1 MRRGFER
8 VCAALI
14 ILAAGPAASQIAAT
28 GDGTGLGKPGSLGAL
43 KGLKPKTTLPNGAE
57 PVPLDELKKKSPF
70 INITPGLETPE
81 RLVGD
86 LLTGTIRF
94 PGPDPTKQTPAAP
107 GAAAD
112 IVGGIEEQLRVLC
125 GNRTTGECGQIPE
138 LTKVANDLRLAN
150 TTYPGCSAAVSN
162 YLTYYPRRP
171 VPAAVQRTYDQAC
184 LAASVPREALL
195 ADPYPTLLTA
205 AAPGQASALRSI
217 GLLEADGKIFCGAL
231 LRNDRT
237 IVTARHCFDG
247 RGGAYLAA
255 GAVTVRPIDG
265 RGAAWTLAT
274 TIQKQGAG
282 GGKLTKDDWA
292 VVAIDT
298 TAAIGAAD
306 LPLASPAKPGAATVV
321 GYFTGHTATPPP
333 PGGADGWQRGVR
345 WPKPGLCQVIQ
356 IKPGCLQLACQT
368 VEGFSGAP
376 IFSLAPGQSKP
387 TVIGFVSRPA
397 TVNAGVCSTSASSIT
412 LAASAEGIG

>member
-1 MRRGFER
+1 MRRGFES

-28 GDGTGLGKPGSLGAL
+28 GDGTGLGKPASLGGL
-43 KGLKPKTTLPNGAE
+43 KGLKPKITLPNGAE
-57 PVPLDELKKKSPF
+57 PVTLDDLKNKAPY
-70 INITPGLETPE
+70 INITPGLDAPD
-81 RLVGD
+81 RPFGD
-86 LLTGTIRF
+86 LLAGTIRF
-94 PGPDPTKQTPAAP
+94 PGPDPTNQTPASP

-112 IVGGIEEQLRVLC
+112 IVGGIKEQLRELC
-125 GNRTTGECGQIPE
+125 GNRTTGECGQIPD
-138 LTKVANDLRLAN
+138 LTKVANDLRSAN
-150 TTYPGCSAAVSN
+150 TAYPNCSAAVSS

-171 VPAAVQRTYDQAC
+171 VPPLIQRTYDQAC

-195 ADPYPTLLTA
+195 ADPYPTLLTT
-205 AAPGQASALRSI
+205 AAPGQVSALRSI
-217 GLLEADGKIFCGAL
+217 GLLEAGGKIFCGAL

-255 GAVTVRPIDG
+255 GQVTVHPIDG
-265 RGAAWTLAT
+265 RGEAWTLAA
-274 TIQKQGAG
+274 TIQKQGAD

-292 VVAIDT
+292 IVAIDT

-306 LPLASPAKPGAATVV
+306 LSLASPSKLGAATVV

-333 PGGADGWQRGVR
+333 PGSANGWQRGVR

-356 IKPGCLQLACQT
+356 IKPGCLQMACQT

-397 TVNAGVCSTSASSIT
+397 TVNAGACSTSASSIT